1 MAAAPLTRNQTQSAV
16 IAGAVAHTI
25 FQAGWFAF
33 GMSVAALAASALFG
47 GLVGAISNGLGGEE
61 ASSVLAAIGA
71 GSDLLI
77 WIVIS
82 FVIGSLILIGLSIL
96 VSGWMLSAA
105 GMHRPWRTTMAA
117 VGIAALVDIAL
128 FWVYIG
134 ISNLLTD
141 SPIAGPVLLTPVIAL
156 VGGIVVGSLIWWLMA
171 LANRERVAAPA
182 AQTPAVASSN
192 KPAVSSATATS
203 IESASSSP
211 KKPSSSK
218 TAPADAAAEPV
229 KAPAPAA
236 EKKKS

>member
-128 FWVYIG
+128 FWIYIG

-156 VGGIVVGSLIWWLMA
+156 VGGILVGALIWWLMA
-171 LANRERVAAPA
+171 LANRERV
-182 AQTPAVASSN
+182 PAVAASSSA
-192 KPAVSSATATS
+192 AVSSGTAS
-203 IESASSSP
+203 AAIESSSP
-211 KKPSSSK
+211 TSTKRASSK
-218 TAPADAAAEPV
+218 TAPTDAAAEPV
-229 KAPAPAA
+229 EAPAPAT
-236 EKKKS
+236 EKKKR